1 MFEFIKKW
9 ALKQAVKSIIKKL
22 PIYKNEL
29 SELVKNNLDE
39 VLDKVEK
46 AIKETLLNLIAKK
59 ANKWKKF

>member
-1 MFEFIKKW
+1 MFEFVKKW
-9 ALKQAVKSIIKKL
+9 ALKQAVKGVIKKL

-39 VLDKVEK
+39 VLEKVEK

-59 ANKWKKF
+59 ANK

>member
-59 ANKWKKF
+59 ANK

>member
-1 MFEFIKKW
+1 MFEFVKKW

-29 SELVKNNLDE
+29 SELIKNNLDE

-59 ANKWKKF
+59 ANK